1 MTETTNP
8 TVAKH
13 ATEIGALTL
22 NKRTLIGIVGTTEN
36 KRVLVRFPGGRIDTL
51 TVGDK
56 LKPGK
61 ITAISDDAVMIG
73 TASGSQKLTLP
84 KRSAA

>member
-1 MTETTNP
+1 MTETTHP
-8 TVAKH
+8 TVAQH
-13 ATEIGALTL
+13 ATEIGAIPL
-22 NKRTLIGIVGTTEN
+22 NKRTLIGIVGTAEN
-36 KRVLVRFPGGRIDTL
+36 KRVLVRFPGGKIDTL

-73 TASGSQKLTLP
+73 TSAGSQKLTLP
-84 KRSAA
+84 QRSAA